1 MGKGLCGIMAGSE
14 ALEKGGGRVE
24 EQGMLFEYTIKLLLL
39 AGFLELVL
47 YRLVSRLGMH
57 MSKVAEKHESVRL
70 TFKALSSIGFTLLN
84 FVALLLFLAFFLLLF
99 NKLRAVGTGRYDR
112 LLIPSVS
119 LLLLLTVAFLV
130 FPPAMLG
137 SVVYNLV
144 SLAVLAI
151 LVFEYL
157 MTHPSRAQR
166 AMVWCYFLG
175 ITGWLYYQILSTTY
189 GLLGVAAVPPL
200 VHEINRAGEA
210 LMVGASILVFWAY
223 GGTPL
228 WTRNRRQQHRAATFA
243 LVGGGAF
250 VALLFLDYFLGLYDR
265 ALAESVRKA
274 GEGIGWIFQMGMGYT
289 FYLPFAFYV
298 TGLLCWGYT
307 VVKLVT
313 LGRMAG
319 FGLGLM
325 FLAGYALQLSH
336 LSLMVVLGLMLLN
349 LDRRRGAAVVS
360 EPGQD
365 SRLATTGSPILG
377 EQT

>member
-1 MGKGLCGIMAGSE
+1 MAGSE

-24 EQGMLFEYTIKLLLL
+24 EQGLLFEYTVKLLLL
-39 AGFLELVL
+39 AGFFELVL
-47 YRLVSRLGMH
+47 YRLLSRLGMH

-99 NKLRAVGTGRYDR
+99 NKLRAVGSGRYDW

-119 LLLLLTVAFLV
+119 LLLLLTVTFLV

-137 SVVYNLV
+137 SVVYNGV

-157 MTHPSRAQR
+157 MTHPSRVQR
-166 AMVWCYFLG
+166 AMVLCYFLG
-175 ITGWLYYQILSTTY
+175 VTGWLYYQMLSTTY
-189 GLLGVAAVPPL
+189 GLLGLAAVPPL

-210 LMVGASILVFWAY
+210 MMVGASILVFWAY

-228 WTRNRRQQHRAATFA
+228 WTKNRRQQRRAAAFA

-265 ALAESVRKA
+265 ALAESIRKA

-349 LDRRRGAAVVS
+349 LDRRRAVAVVS
-360 EPGQD
+360 EPGQE
-365 SRLATTGSPILG
+365 SRLATTGPPILG

>member
-1 MGKGLCGIMAGSE
+1 MAGSE

-24 EQGMLFEYTIKLLLL
+24 EQGMLFEYTVKLLLV

-47 YRLVSRLGMH
+47 YRLISRLGMH
-57 MSKVAEKHESVRL
+57 LSKVAEKHESVRL
-70 TFKALSSIGFTLLN
+70 TFKGLSSIGFTLLN
-84 FVALLLFLAFFLLLF
+84 FVSLLLFLAFFLLLF
-99 NKLRAVGTGRYDR
+99 NKLRAVGVGRYDG

-119 LLLLLTVAFLV
+119 LLLVLTVAFLV

-137 SVVYNLV
+137 SVVYNV
-144 SLAVLAI
+144 VTLAVLVI

-157 MTHPSRAQR
+157 RTHPSRVQR
-166 AMVWCYFLG
+166 AMVSCYFLG
-175 ITGWLYYQILSTTY
+175 VTGWLYYQILSTTY
-189 GLLGVAAVPPL
+189 GLLGLAAVPPL

-210 LMVGASILVFWAY
+210 MMVGSSILVFWAY

-228 WTRNRRQQHRAATFA
+228 WTKNRRQQRRAATFA
-243 LVGGGAF
+243 FVGGGAF
-250 VALLFLDYFLGLYDR
+250 LALLFLDYFLGLYDP
-265 ALAESVRKA
+265 ALAGSIRKA

-325 FLAGYALQLSH
+325 FMAGYALQLSH

-349 LDRRRGAAVVS
+349 LDRRRPVAVLG
-360 EPGQD
+360 EPGQA
-365 SRLATTGSPILG
+365 SQLATTGSPILG

>member
-1 MGKGLCGIMAGSE
+1 MAGSE

-24 EQGMLFEYTIKLLLL
+24 EQGMLFEYTVKLLLV

-47 YRLVSRLGMH
+47 YRLISRLGMH
-57 MSKVAEKHESVRL
+57 LSKVAEKHESVRL

-84 FVALLLFLAFFLLLF
+84 FVSLLLFLAFFLLLF
-99 NKLRAVGTGRYDR
+99 NKLRAVGAGRYDG

-119 LLLLLTVAFLV
+119 LLLVLTVAFLV

-137 SVVYNLV
+137 SVVYNV
-144 SLAVLAI
+144 VTLAVLVI

-157 MTHPSRAQR
+157 RTHPSRVQR
-166 AMVWCYFLG
+166 VMVSCYFLG
-175 ITGWLYYQILSTTY
+175 VTGWLYYQILSTTY
-189 GLLGVAAVPPL
+189 GLLGLAAVPPL

-210 LMVGASILVFWAY
+210 MMVGSSILVFWAY

-228 WTRNRRQQHRAATFA
+228 WTKNRRQQRRAATFA
-243 LVGGGAF
+243 FVGSGAF
-250 VALLFLDYFLGLYDR
+250 VALLFLDYFLGLYDP
-265 ALAESVRKA
+265 ALAESIRKA

-298 TGLLCWGYT
+298 TGLLCWGYI

-325 FLAGYALQLSH
+325 FVAGYALQLSH
-336 LSLMVVLGLMLLN
+336 LSLMVVLALMLLN
-349 LDRRRGAAVVS
+349 LDRRRPVAVVG
-360 EPGQD
+360 EPGQT
-365 SRLATTGSPILG
+365 SQLATTGSPILG